1 MRLSIF
7 SLCFLFFISAA
18 AQSKQDEN
26 LVQFTGIV
34 VTGDSL
40 TGVPYVVVKVKGT
53 SHGTI
58 TDIYGF
64 FSFVAR
70 QKDTIEFTC
79 LGLRKARFVIPD
91 TLTDHR
97 LSLIQLMHADTIV
110 LPQANVYPWPTKEE
124 FKQAFINLQLPDDDY
139 VRAKQTLDKN
149 NLDAIALNLPA
160 DGSLSFKYTLNER
173 NSQLYYA
180 GQLPQNTLLNPI
192 AWAKFIDAWKK
203 GAFKRKDE

>member
-1 MRLSIF
+1 MRIRLLIY
-7 SLCFLFFISAA
+7 FLFFISTVN
-18 AQSKQDEN
+18 AQSGQDEK

-40 TGVPYVVVKVKGT
+40 SGVPYVVVKVKGT

-70 QKDTIEFTC
+70 QKDTIEFSC
-79 LGLRKARFVIPD
+79 LGFRKARFMIPD

-97 LSLIQLMHADTIV
+97 LSLIQLLHTDTII

-139 VRAKQTLDKN
+139 IRAKQALDKN

-160 DGSLSFKYTLNER
+160 DGGLAFKYTLNER

-203 GAFKRKDE
+203 GAFKRKDD